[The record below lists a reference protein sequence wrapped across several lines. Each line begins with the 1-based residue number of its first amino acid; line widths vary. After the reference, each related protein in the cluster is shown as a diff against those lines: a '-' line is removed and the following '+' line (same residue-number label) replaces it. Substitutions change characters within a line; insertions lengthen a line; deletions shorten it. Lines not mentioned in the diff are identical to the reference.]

1 MKGKVKWFSSDKGF
15 GFIVSDSGDDHYFNV
30 KGVKGTELPSNGDEV
45 EFTSTP
51 GNKGPRAFD
60 VVITNKEKKATATD
74 DRINCPSCNKKIVPR
89 MITYA
94 GKAERSICPY
104 CAAEVRNFKSS
115 MCFIATAVYGDA
127 ECWQVRELRD
137 FRDKNLMNSY
147 LGNKFVKA
155 YYVISPSI
163 SEWLKNKAVVSKIV
177 KHGLNILV
185 HSIQKFK
192 SK

>member
-15 GFIVSDSGDDHYFNV
+15 GFIVSESGDDHYFNV
-30 KGVKGTELPSNGDEV
+30 KGVKGAELPSNGDEV
-45 EFTSTP
+45 EFSSKL

-60 VVITNKEKKATATD
+60 VVITNKAKKAITTD

-115 MCFIATAVYGDA
+115 KCFIATAVYGDA
-127 ECWQVRELRD
+127 ECWQVREFRD
-137 FRDKNLMNSY
+137 FRDRTLMNSY

-155 YYVISPSI
+155 YYAVSPSI
-163 SEWLKNKAVVSKIV
+163 SEWLKTKAVISKIV
-177 KHGLNILV
+177 KYGLNILV
-185 HSIQKFK
+185 NSIQKSK